1 MQLIMNTKLQW
12 IKRKWTKEISPL
24 TVIRKTNKLR
34 NIFSCYLD
42 VWLRR
47 NECLRISMIVFFF
60 PSTFIHRGMI
70 LQEFFV
76 NLSIRR
82 RMTNE
87 YRLFW
92 SLHDYSQKKKKNHF
106 NGISSADQM
115 MHYESIL
122 HQMVRRK
129 WIQRSVCVC
138 IQTSFEVKAI
148 MTFITFLSLEKFLS
162 SSSSR
167 SLRTIFFLF
176 PPFQIEVLVQYNL
189 QKFNK

>member
-12 IKRKWTKEISPL
+12 MKRKWTKEISPL

-82 RMTNE
+82 RISFVLIFT
-87 YRLFW
+87 RLFTEEEEK
-92 SLHDYSQKKKKNHF
+92 SLQWNFVCGSNDALRKYFASDGKKKVNTAKC
-106 NGISSADQM
+106 
-115 MHYESIL
+115 
-122 HQMVRRK
+122 
-129 WIQRSVCVC
+129 VCVYSN
-138 IQTSFEVKAI
+138 IVRSKSNHDIHYIFVTWKISLVFFFTKSSNN
-148 MTFITFLSLEKFLS
+148 FLSLPSFS
-162 SSSSR
+162 NWSTR
-167 SLRTIFFLF
+167 SI
-176 PPFQIEVLVQYNL
+176 
-189 QKFNK
+189 